1 MYGPPGI
8 SKTSSIILYSYL
20 CYLIN
25 QYEFEYDE
33 VVAPD
38 IERLFYVSYTSEF
51 KDEKS
56 LNQHI
61 KKMLIS
67 HCPSKFAN
75 ELKNA

>member
-38 IERLFYVSYTSEF
+38 IKRLFYVSYTSEF
-51 KDEKS
+51 KDE
-56 LNQHI
+56 I
-61 KKMLIS
+61 
-67 HCPSKFAN
+67 
-75 ELKNA
+75 